1 MTDFEAAIRSAFK
14 LFWPG
19 ITLLGCYFHFSQLIW
34 KRVKKTNLQVE
45 YEKNDEFN
53 ALIRRLSSLPFV
65 KPEDLNDAFEI
76 FRKRAANL
84 KSDKVQEFA
93 LKLIDYAETQWRER
107 FAIQDWNLHDI
118 NCLLFPA
125 TNNGNE
131 SANGRFSGDF
141 GPSGIFALL

>member
-1 MTDFEAAIRSAFK
+1 MKSHNLPNTFLNEFFMTDFEAAIRSAFK

-93 LKLIDYAETQWRER
+93 LKLIDYAETRWRER
-107 FAIQDWNLHDI
+107 FAHSRL
-118 NCLLFPA
+118 
-125 TNNGNE
+125 E
-131 SANGRFSGDF
+131 SS
-141 GPSGIFALL
+141 

>member
-1 MTDFEAAIRSAFK
+1 MEE
-14 LFWPG
+14 
-19 ITLLGCYFHFSQLIW
+19 SQ
-34 KRVKKTNLQVE
+34 KKTNLQVE

-93 LKLIDYAETQWRER
+93 LKLIDYAETR
-107 FAIQDWNLHDI
+107 
-118 NCLLFPA
+118 LLVPA